1 MSWYISIMD
10 TYSRQYLPAILLL
23 CLVLPGLAAAG
34 NFPNRQLD
42 QDFRWQNGAEPAPQA
57 QALRFGSPEK
67 YVQLDIQ
74 QQTGQATAS
83 WQGLDLTGP
92 AIQSAVAFSYRDEK
106 AGFTGSAKV
115 EQIYSPDLLKRQRQE
130 LRLGLDSLGWTN
142 GEMSSMFYLIASRFS
157 DMREGI
163 KIYPGFQFMGN
174 EFSTELD
181 VDLSGDTMLYFK
193 YRW

>member
-1 MSWYISIMD
+1 MPCYISFMD
-10 TYSRQYLPAILLL
+10 TYLRQAIAAILLL
-23 CLVLPGLAAAG
+23 GSCMPTMAAAG
-34 NFPNRQLD
+34 NFPIRALD
-42 QDFRWQNGAEPAPQA
+42 QDFRWQNGAAPAPQA

-74 QQTGQATAS
+74 QRIGQATAS

-92 AIQSAVAFSYRDEK
+92 AIQSAVAFSYRNEK
-106 AGFTGSAKV
+106 AGFIGSAKV
-115 EQIYSPDLLKRQRQE
+115 EQIYSPDLLSRQRQE

-142 GEMSSMFYLIASRFS
+142 GEMSSMIYLIASRFS

-163 KIYPGFQFMGN
+163 KIYPGFQFMGS
-174 EFSTELD
+174 EFTTELD
-181 VDLSGDTMLYFK
+181 VDLSGDTMMYFK